1 MDLRSYTKQ
10 ELALLYFPDSDPD
23 VARAHLMRWI
33 VRCTQLYE
41 QLLKSGYT
49 KSSKEFNPLQ
59 VSYIFFHL
67 GEPWYLSV
75 KIGEYRWAT
84 MSIGELGKWNV
95 VSLHCDSEREVSHGS
110 HRSHGF
116 SSLHATVLTMI
127 HSKDSVRSQNEREVS
142 HRSHRFAQILFVTRN
157 GSHHNSQANT
167 PWGVKNLWKSVRS
180 VGKQQALRSAHSTFN
195 INH

>member
-41 QLLKSGYT
+41 QLKKSGYN
-49 KSSKEFNPLQ
+49 KSCKEFNPLQ

-75 KIGEYRWAT
+75 IIGEYRWAT
-84 MSIGELGKWNV
+84 VSIGELGKWNV
-95 VSLHCDSEREVSHGS
+95 VSLHCDSER
-110 HRSHGF
+110 
-116 SSLHATVLTMI
+116 
-127 HSKDSVRSQNEREVS
+127 VS
-142 HRSHRFAQILFVTRN
+142 HRSHRFTQIILRCKQRSYTHQVSLQKLRR
-157 GSHHNSQANT
+157 SQES
-167 PWGVKNLWKSVRS
+167 VKICAICGRQSLT
-180 VGKQQALRSAHSTFN
+180 L
-195 INH
+195 

>member
-41 QLLKSGYT
+41 QLQKSGYN
-49 KSSKEFNPLQ
+49 KSTKEFNPLQ

-75 KIGEYRWAT
+75 IIGEYRWAT
-84 MSIGELGKWNV
+84 VSIGELGKWNV
-95 VSLHCDSEREVSHGS
+95 VSLQCDSEREVSHGS
-110 HRSHGF
+110 HRSHGS
-116 SSLHATVLTMI
+116 SSLQATVLTMP
-127 HSKDSVRSQNEREVS
+127 HRKKLRRSKIREI
-142 HRSHRFAQILFVTRN
+142 REIR
-157 GSHHNSQANT
+157 
-167 PWGVKNLWKSVRS
+167 
-180 VGKQQALRSAHSTFN
+180 VGKQNLREEKISWDSRDSCSRIRHCAAPT
-195 INH
+195 

>member
-1 MDLRSYTKQ
+1 MRFERFVLKSTFNQQANYLLGLLNTNYTNYTNKLLEDERFVRFERFVFKINIQHSTFNIIKKMDLRSYTKQ

-49 KSSKEFNPLQ
+49 KNSKEFNPLQ

-75 KIGEYRWAT
+75 IIGEYRWAT

-95 VSLHCDSEREVSHGS
+95 VSLHCDSER
-110 HRSHGF
+110 R
-116 SSLHATVLTMI
+116 TLTI
-127 HSKDSVRSQNEREVS
+127 
-142 HRSHRFAQILFVTRN
+142 
-157 GSHHNSQANT
+157 
-167 PWGVKNLWKSVRS
+167 
-180 VGKQQALRSAHSTFN
+180 
-195 INH
+195 

>member
-49 KSSKEFNPLQ
+49 KNSKEFNPLQ

-75 KIGEYRWAT
+75 KIGEYRWVSV
-84 MSIGELGKWNV
+84 SIGELGKWNV
-95 VSLHCDSEREVSHGS
+95 VSLHCDSEREVAHGS

-116 SSLHATVLTMI
+116 SSLHATVLTLSLTAKTPKE
-127 HSKDSVRSQNEREVS
+127 SKIREI
-142 HRSHRFAQILFVTRN
+142 REIR
-157 GSHHNSQANT
+157 
-167 PWGVKNLWKSVRS
+167 
-180 VGKQQALRSAHSTFN
+180 VGKLKLREESKIRS
-195 INH
+195 IRSIRVQ

>member
-41 QLLKSGYT
+41 QLQKSGYNKNT
-49 KSSKEFNPLQ
+49 KEFNPLQ

-75 KIGEYRWAT
+75 KIGEYRWVSV
-84 MSIGELGKWNV
+84 SIGELVKWNV
-95 VSLHCDSEREVSHGS
+95 VSLHCDSEREVAHGS
-110 HRSHGF
+110 HGSHGF
-116 SSLHATVLTMI
+116 SSLHATVLTI
-127 HSKDSVRSQNEREVS
+127 PHRKKLRRSQNPWDPWDPCGK
-142 HRSHRFAQILFVTRN
+142 LK
-157 GSHHNSQANT
+157 T
-167 PWGVKNLWKSVRS
+167 PWGVKDS
-180 VGKQQALRSAHSTFN
+180 FN
-195 INH
+195 S

>member
-110 HRSHGF
+110 HR
-116 SSLHATVLTMI
+116 
-127 HSKDSVRSQNEREVS
+127 
-142 HRSHRFAQILFVTRN
+142 FAQILFVTRN

>member
-1 MDLRSYTKQ
+1 MLSIIVTEHNPNRYFSARKFLIGFTEHVITYYSYWTRIARIERIITVQRPYSCHPSNSCSVSWERKIRVIREIRVQNSTFNIITTSMDLRSYTKQ

-41 QLLKSGYT
+41 QLKKSGYN
-49 KSSKEFNPLQ
+49 KSCKEFNPLQ

-75 KIGEYRWAT
+75 IIGEYRWAT

-95 VSLHCDSEREVSHGS
+95 VSLQCDSER
-110 HRSHGF
+110 R
-116 SSLHATVLTMI
+116 TLTI
-127 HSKDSVRSQNEREVS
+127 
-142 HRSHRFAQILFVTRN
+142 
-157 GSHHNSQANT
+157 
-167 PWGVKNLWKSVRS
+167 
-180 VGKQQALRSAHSTFN
+180 
-195 INH
+195 

>member
-1 MDLRSYTKQ
+1 MEKLRRSRESVRSVRSVWEISTLNIIIKSMDLRSYTKQ

-41 QLLKSGYT
+41 QLKKSGYT
-49 KSSKEFNPLQ
+49 KNCKEFNPLQ

-75 KIGEYRWAT
+75 IIVEYRGAT
-84 MSIGELGKWNV
+84 LSIGELGMRNV

-110 HRSHGF
+110 HRSHGS
-116 SSLHATVLTMI
+116 SSLQATGILI
-127 HSKDSVRSQNEREVS
+127 WSQWKNSAKSKN
-142 HRSHRFAQILFVTRN
+142 
-157 GSHHNSQANT
+157 
-167 PWGVKNLWKSVRS
+167 PWDPWDPCGKN
-180 VGKQQALRSAHSTFN
+180 STFN
-195 INH
+195 IKH

>member
-41 QLLKSGYT
+41 QLQKSGYNKNT
-49 KSSKEFNPLQ
+49 KEFNPLQ

-95 VSLHCDSEREVSHGS
+95 VSLHCDSEREVAHGSHGS
-110 HRSHGF
+110 HGS
-116 SSLHATVLTMI
+116 SSLQAMVLTI
-127 HSKDSVRSQNEREVS
+127 PHRKKLRRSLKSVRFVRSVWENKKLREES
-142 HRSHRFAQILFVTRN
+142 
-157 GSHHNSQANT
+157 
-167 PWGVKNLWKSVRS
+167 KSVRS
-180 VGKQQALRSAHSTFN
+180 VRSVWEIKNSVRSQRFVRFVRFVFKKSGTAQRPLN
-195 INH
+195 I

>member
-33 VRCTQLYE
+33 VKCTQLYE
-41 QLLKSGYT
+41 QLQKSGYN
-49 KSSKEFNPLQ
+49 KSCKEFNPLQ

-75 KIGEYRWAT
+75 IIGEYRWAT

-95 VSLHCDSEREVSHGS
+95 VSLQCDSEREVSHGS
-110 HRSHGF
+110 HRFHGS
-116 SSLHATVLTMI
+116 SSLQQRYSLRLTA
-127 HSKDSVRSQNEREVS
+127 K
-142 HRSHRFAQILFVTRN
+142 
-157 GSHHNSQANT
+157 T
-167 PWGVKNLWKSVRS
+167 PRGVKNLWKSVRS
-180 VGKQQALRSAHSTFN
+180 VGKQKLREESKIRSIREIRVQESGTAQRPLN

>member
-41 QLLKSGYT
+41 QLLKSGYN
-49 KSSKEFNPLQ
+49 KSCKEFNPLQ
-59 VSYIFFHL
+59 VSYIFLHL

-75 KIGEYRWAT
+75 IIGEYRWAT

-110 HRSHGF
+110 HRSHGSFRCKQWF
-116 SSLHATVLTMI
+116 SLSFT
-127 HSKDSVRSQNEREVS
+127 
-142 HRSHRFAQILFVTRN
+142 
-157 GSHHNSQANT
+157 
-167 PWGVKNLWKSVRS
+167 VKNSEGVKSVRS
-180 VGKQQALRSAHSTFN
+180 VRSVCKTKH
-195 INH
+195 

>member
-49 KSSKEFNPLQ
+49 KNSKEFNPLQ

-75 KIGEYRWAT
+75 IIGEYRWAT

-95 VSLHCDSEREVSHGS
+95 VSLQCDSEREVSH
-110 HRSHGF
+110 RSHGS
-116 SSLHATVLTMI
+116 SSLQATVLTMP
-127 HSKDSVRSQNEREVS
+127 HRKKLRRSKNPWDPCGKTKPPRGEKFVR
-142 HRSHRFAQILFVTRN
+142 FVF
-157 GSHHNSQANT
+157 
-167 PWGVKNLWKSVRS
+167 KN
-180 VGKQQALRSAHSTFN
+180 QALRSAHLTLT
-195 INH
+195 INHLNT

>member
-41 QLLKSGYT
+41 QLQKSGYN
-49 KSSKEFNPLQ
+49 KSCKEFNPLQ

-75 KIGEYRWAT
+75 IIGEYRWAT
-84 MSIGELGKWNV
+84 VSIGELGKWNV
-95 VSLHCDSEREVSHGS
+95 VSLQCDSEREVSHGS
-110 HRSHGF
+110 HRSHGS
-116 SSLHATVLTMI
+116 SSLQATVLTMPHRKKLRRRKI
-127 HSKDSVRSQNEREVS
+127 REI
-142 HRSHRFAQILFVTRN
+142 R
-157 GSHHNSQANT
+157 
-167 PWGVKNLWKSVRS
+167 
-180 VGKQQALRSAHSTFN
+180 VGKQNLREEKISWDSRDSCSRIRHCAAPTQH
-195 INH
+195 

>member
-41 QLLKSGYT
+41 QLKKSGYN
-49 KSSKEFNPLQ
+49 KSCKEFNPLQ

-75 KIGEYRWAT
+75 IIGDNRWAT

-95 VSLHCDSEREVSHGS
+95 VSLQCDSER
-110 HRSHGF
+110 
-116 SSLHATVLTMI
+116 
-127 HSKDSVRSQNEREVS
+127 VS
-142 HRSHRFAQILFVTRN
+142 HRSHRFAQILFVAATVLTKAHSKDSAR
-157 GSHHNSQANT
+157 SQ
-167 PWGVKNLWKSVRS
+167 KSVKICEIC
-180 VGKQQALRSAHSTFN
+180 GKTKTPRGEKFVRFERFVFKNQALRSAHSTLT
-195 INH
+195 INT

>member
-41 QLLKSGYT
+41 QLLKSGYS

-75 KIGEYRWAT
+75 IIGEYRWAT

-95 VSLHCDSEREVSHGS
+95 VSLHCDSER
-110 HRSHGF
+110 
-116 SSLHATVLTMI
+116 
-127 HSKDSVRSQNEREVS
+127 VS
-142 HRSHRFAQILFVTRN
+142 HRSHRFAQILFVARN
-157 GSHHNSQANT
+157 GSHYDSQIKT
-167 PWGVKNLWKSVRS
+167 PWGVKMKEKSHTDLTDPTDLLHC
-180 VGKQQALRSAHSTFN
+180 KQWYSLYLTVKNSEGV
-195 INH
+195 

>member
-41 QLLKSGYT
+41 QLKKSGYN
-49 KSSKEFNPLQ
+49 KSCKEFNPLQ

-75 KIGEYRWAT
+75 KIGEYRWVSV
-84 MSIGELGKWNV
+84 SIGELGKWNV
-95 VSLHCDSEREVSHGS
+95 VSLHCDSEREVAHGS
-110 HRSHGF
+110 HRSHGS
-116 SSLHATVLTMI
+116 SSLQEMVLTLSLTAKTPKE
-127 HSKDSVRSQNEREVS
+127 SKIREIREIRVGK
-142 HRSHRFAQILFVTRN
+142 QK
-157 GSHHNSQANT
+157 T
-167 PWGVKNLWKSVRS
+167 PWGVKDSFDSWDSCSKIRHC
-180 VGKQQALRSAHSTFN
+180 AAPT
-195 INH
+195 

>member
-41 QLLKSGYT
+41 QLQKSGYN
-49 KSSKEFNPLQ
+49 KSCKEFNPLQ

-75 KIGEYRWAT
+75 IIGEQQWA
-84 MSIGELGKWNV
+84 S
-95 VSLHCDSEREVSHGS
+95 VSWENEILYLCIVIQKESPTDLTDLHR
-110 HRSHGF
+110 F
-116 SSLHATVLTMI
+116 SSLQATVLTKA
-127 HSKDSVRSQNEREVS
+127 HSKDSARIQ
-142 HRSHRFAQILFVTRN
+142 
-157 GSHHNSQANT
+157 
-167 PWGVKNLWKSVRS
+167 KSVKICVICGR
-180 VGKQQALRSAHSTFN
+180 QLLTL
-195 INH
+195 